1 MQHNPVYLNQL
12 GMVCSLGNDTQSVWQ
27 TLQQADAQPLM
38 LSEQWTKRPVYV
50 GEVRHGLPALEALP
64 EAQRSRNNQLLLCA
78 WQQVRESFETLSA
91 SVSPERIGIVL
102 GSSTSG
108 IAEACTTVENWHK
121 YKVPAS
127 PTRYAIQEISAPAM
141 TLADWTG
148 AQGPAFV
155 ISTACSSGAKAL
167 ASARRLIQQDVC
179 DVVIAGGVDSL
190 AAMTLNGFD
199 ALESMSDGLCNPFG
213 RDRDGINIGEGAAIF
228 VMSKTPAAISLA
240 GCGETSDAHHI
251 SAPHP
256 DGAGAIAAMAKALQ
270 DADVAASDIDYIN
283 LHGTATEQNDRMEA
297 KAVFSVFGSE
307 APCSSTKRLT
317 GHTLGAAGAIEAGL
331 CWLALTE
338 QTALPPHRWDGNG
351 DTELQPIQ
359 LTNGSLQQCENVQ
372 QPPRLALS
380 NSFAFGGNNIS
391 LIFERQHGH

>member
-12 GMVCSLGNDTQSVWQ
+12 GMVCSLGNDPQSVWQ
-27 TLQQADAQPLM
+27 TLQQADAQPLT

-50 GEVRHGLPALEALP
+50 GEVGHGLPALEDLP
-64 EAQRSRNNQLLLCA
+64 EAQRSRNNQLLFCA
-78 WQQVRESFETLSA
+78 WQQVCASFETLSA
-91 SVSPERIGIVL
+91 NVAAERIGIVL

-108 IAEACTTVENWHK
+108 IAEAYSTVAGWLKNGT
-121 YKVPAS
+121 PAS
-127 PTRYAIQEISAPAM
+127 PVRYAIQEISAPAT
-141 TLADWTG
+141 TLSQWSG
-148 AQGPAFV
+148 AKGPSFV

-199 ALESMSDGLCNPFG
+199 SLESMSAGLCNPFG
-213 RDRDGINIGEGAAIF
+213 EGRDGINIGEGAAIF

-256 DGAGAIAAMAKALQ
+256 DGAGAVAAMTSALQ

-297 KAVFSVFGSE
+297 KAVFSLFGD
-307 APCSSTKRLT
+307 AVACSSTKRLT

-331 CWLALTE
+331 CWLTLTE
-338 QTALPPHRWDGNG
+338 QTALPPHRWDGNT

-359 LTNGSLQQCENVQ
+359 LTNGSLPQRENTP

-391 LIFERQHGH
+391 LIFERQHDH

>member
-1 MQHNPVYLNQL
+1 M
-12 GMVCSLGNDTQSVWQ
+12 
-27 TLQQADAQPLM
+27 
-38 LSEQWTKRPVYV
+38 
-50 GEVRHGLPALEALP
+50 
-64 EAQRSRNNQLLLCA
+64 
-78 WQQVRESFETLSA
+78 
-91 SVSPERIGIVL
+91 
-102 GSSTSG
+102 
-108 IAEACTTVENWHK
+108 
-121 YKVPAS
+121 
-127 PTRYAIQEISAPAM
+127 
-141 TLADWTG
+141 
-148 AQGPAFV
+148 
-155 ISTACSSGAKAL
+155 
-167 ASARRLIQQDVC
+167 
-179 DVVIAGGVDSL
+179 VIAGGVDSL